1 MDPVSRQEPVG
12 THIPVMLPEVLN
24 YLNVQPEGIYLDG
37 TVGAGGHATPILDQL
52 SGQGKLICIDRDAEA
67 LEICKTKF
75 SASARLF
82 SLHHAPYDTFPRIL
96 SKLGIPQV
104 NGILL
109 DLGLSSLQLNSASRG
124 FSFQTSGPLDM
135 RFDPT
140 TGIPVDQWIR
150 TVSERKLAEVIRDY
164 GEEFRARAIAH
175 SIKTGPPVHTT
186 EALKEA
192 IRRSTP
198 PRHREKTLARVFQA
212 LRIVVNQELEHLK
225 KFLDQFIQYL
235 APAGRI
241 VIISYHSLEDR
252 LVKQKFRALAQGGSL
267 QILTRKPLSPSP
279 EEQQANRRS
288 RSAKLRAAEKT
299 S

>member
-1 MDPVSRQEPVG
+1 
-12 THIPVMLPEVLN
+12 
-24 YLNVQPEGIYLDG
+24 
-37 TVGAGGHATPILDQL
+37 
-52 SGQGKLICIDRDAEA
+52 
-67 LEICKTKF
+67 
-75 SASARLF
+75 
-82 SLHHAPYDTFPRIL
+82 
-96 SKLGIPQV
+96 
-104 NGILL
+104 
-109 DLGLSSLQLNSASRG
+109 LGLSSLQLNSASRG